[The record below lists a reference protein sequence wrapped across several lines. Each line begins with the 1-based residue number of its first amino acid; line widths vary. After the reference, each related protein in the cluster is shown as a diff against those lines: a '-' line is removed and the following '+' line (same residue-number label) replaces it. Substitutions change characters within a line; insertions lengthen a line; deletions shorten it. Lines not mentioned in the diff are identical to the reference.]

1 MDELYNFCQTIKSK
15 FSNGEKL
22 SIDHAR
28 EIVKSINNFLYSNYE
43 GIGKTNVLGTSFE
56 YFSEFHRYWEQH
68 HREIL
73 DCEIDE
79 EKCKAVADAL
89 HSIFIRTKGNA
100 FRFVYDT
107 CGLEPQE
114 ICRVRLLSAN
124 QDFRGSRNFSEL
136 AAIFDSDNTIFD
148 EEFIYNEP
156 DEFVHRLKITNL
168 SQTDKRATYA
178 KNIVAFVLQQK
189 CSPVELIKAYNDD
202 IYELRKALINCK
214 SAGYG
219 NKKTDM
225 FLRDMVVLGVWKD
238 VKGFDKIDVASDIN
252 TIKVALRTGII
263 KTQIPL
269 VSSFLDIFCYQYSYI
284 DEMNAL
290 AW

>member
-1 MDELYNFCQTIKSK
+1 MDELYNFCQAIKSK
-15 FSNGEKL
+15 LGNGEKL

-43 GIGKTNVLGTSFE
+43 GIGKTNALGTSFE

-156 DEFVHRLKITNL
+156 DEAEFNL
-168 SQTDKRATYA
+168 QM
-178 KNIVAFVLQQK
+178 QQ
-189 CSPVELIKAYNDD
+189 N
-202 IYELRKALINCK
+202 
-214 SAGYG
+214 
-219 NKKTDM
+219 
-225 FLRDMVVLGVWKD
+225 
-238 VKGFDKIDVASDIN
+238 SD
-252 TIKVALRTGII
+252 
-263 KTQIPL
+263 
-269 VSSFLDIFCYQYSYI
+269 
-284 DEMNAL
+284 
-290 AW
+290 

>member
-1 MDELYNFCQTIKSK
+1 MDELYNFCQAIKSK
-15 FSNGEKL
+15 LGNGEKL

-43 GIGKTNVLGTSFE
+43 GIGKTNALGTSFE

-114 ICRVRLLSAN
+114 IVVF
-124 QDFRGSRNFSEL
+124 DF
-136 AAIFDSDNTIFD
+136 
-148 EEFIYNEP
+148 
-156 DEFVHRLKITNL
+156 
-168 SQTDKRATYA
+168 
-178 KNIVAFVLQQK
+178 
-189 CSPVELIKAYNDD
+189 
-202 IYELRKALINCK
+202 
-214 SAGYG
+214 
-219 NKKTDM
+219 
-225 FLRDMVVLGVWKD
+225 
-238 VKGFDKIDVASDIN
+238 
-252 TIKVALRTGII
+252 
-263 KTQIPL
+263 
-269 VSSFLDIFCYQYSYI
+269 
-284 DEMNAL
+284 
-290 AW
+290 